1 MQIYQKEFYK
11 QKSTNLAALVGSL
24 FYSKDTC
31 STVRNICIYHPVF
44 DRKKQT
50 SSALDTA
57 LVQIEIIFPDRKKKY
72 IGTGIYI
79 QKDQWDTK
87 YHQVVGNE
95 LANKFNRIIQSTIT
109 NLQSAELDAI
119 DSGEPWTPQRIDAIL
134 TGGSNK
140 LSFVDFAVKH
150 IEARQDI
157 KEVSRKNQMA
167 SFEALKASGI
177 HYFSDITLN
186 NIEKFDNDLHR
197 SGKAQSTIHK
207 IHKHIRQYIIVAVKH
222 GLFTSGKNPYQHFK
236 ATLGRTGIRPRLD
249 DAEMEVIENIKL
261 EDSRMI
267 LTRDMFVFSM
277 YTGLAYR
284 DLTLLTRDNIRFVNG
299 SYWIEG
305 LRRKSGEYYSV
316 PLLDPA
322 LRIIE
327 KYKGDGKVIFKGPD
341 LVEQNRR
348 LKTLSL
354 ICEFNKQLTTHVARH
369 TCATFLLRKGI
380 SLKTVSEILGHS
392 NISTTEIYAKLE
404 RERVREEFAGL
415 QTKLSGG
422 KGKL

>member
-1 MQIYQKEFYK
+1 M
-11 QKSTNLAALVGSL
+11 
-24 FYSKDTC
+24 
-31 STVRNICIYHPVF
+31 RNICIYHTIF

-50 SSALDTA
+50 TRPEDNALI
-57 LVQIEIIFPDRKKKY
+57 QIEIIFPDRKKKY
-72 IGTGIYI
+72 VGTGIYI
-79 QKDQWDTK
+79 RKDNWDEK
-87 YHQVVGNE
+87 YHQVIKTE
-95 LANKFNRIIQSTIT
+95 LANKFNRVIQSTIT
-109 NLQSAELDAI
+109 QLQSAELDAI
-119 DSGEPWTPQRIDAIL
+119 DAGEPWTPSRVDAIL
-134 TGGSNK
+134 SAGSSK
-140 LSFVDFAVKH
+140 LSFVDFAIKH
-150 IEARQDI
+150 ISARQDI
-157 KEVSRKNQMA
+157 KEISRKNQLA
-167 SFEALKASGI
+167 SFEALKSSGI
-177 HYFSDITLN
+177 QYFSDITLN

-207 IHKHIRQYIIVAVKH
+207 IHKHIKQYIIIAIKYD
-222 GLFTSGKNPYQHFK
+222 LFSPGKNPYQHFK

-261 EDSRMI
+261 EDPRMI

-284 DLTLLTRDNIRFVNG
+284 DLTLLTQDNIRFVNG

-305 LRRKSGEYYSV
+305 LRRKSGEFYAV
-316 PLLDPA
+316 PLLEPA
-322 LRIIE
+322 LNIINR
-327 KYKGDGKVIFKGPD
+327 YKGTGKVIFKGPD

-415 QTKLSGG
+415 QTKLSSG